1 MNLVNLPGQKY
12 IKIDFKNKLRTKNKL
27 EIETEISELKKLI
40 EHFQKQ
46 IPLEEIHSF
55 IYKKIEKDNKDS
67 FKQNKDYTKRYK
79 REFPF
84 TPQDLSE
91 SVKRILASNFSPNFI
106 FNKTNLEDFSRTL
119 WYAYKNMKAYGIKNQ
134 EKLLQKIKDINIKE
148 KDIINMYLD
157 FDLLKSEK
165 YEKIL
170 KNRNKFKNEFYA
182 NKNPNS
188 FNSTGNLNT
197 IHELYQDENS
207 ESNID
212 GLTEKGAKTNDNINS
227 IVSDSDD
234 DQHSEGV
241 KKIFT
246 KIKSIFDT
254 NKKDKKDHNENNTN
268 NKLNDID
275 NLNNNKGKP
284 FSLIKEYFIYPEKNN
299 INIKYEL
306 PIELLITLKKLENV
320 KVLIFQ
326 IKGMTKKM
334 VKENIFLLS
343 NLNFLFPNYSE
354 IIIDLND
361 DKISQKINKIY
372 GIRNEELL
380 KQYKLSDRIIKY
392 NKNYQSKTINCWTP
406 EGTIIFENE
415 QENNE
420 NSIKKNYVLEENI
433 FENSELYGNK
443 LSYINS
449 KDYPK
454 IKYIISPGQ
463 YTNTLSKKYISNEE
477 LDESE
482 EISSKQSVYSE
493 FSKIPESK
501 IQIVKRNS
509 IVNTMNS
516 LNSLN
521 SLKIKETI
529 KTTSIDASSVETRKT
544 KTTPQLLL
552 SFARKK
558 QEPFEMI
565 LLYGWFLDKIINIK
579 ALSLYFNDGFSL
591 ETEFYLRNEKIVF
604 EGFHFLLFSK
614 KLKELKE
621 LNVSFNSIDNG
632 SFKKIIG
639 LINSNKNIS
648 ILRINFFPPNA
659 NFEVRSLLKLISLMK
674 LSVHHLYKEEKMI
687 YIKEKEIKDLEMDYF
702 LLNHKFNADFEKNIY
717 LLFDTIKNNINHYK
731 EIIFRIDLPS
741 LILSIDKYINLI
753 IKFIINIIALITF
766 SKNEIN
772 IFKII
777 SPELILDGRTTPFL
791 RYLFKK
797 LNNNNDKIT
806 RNLTEIIFKCKIYR
820 IPDLFNFCLYKN
832 INNIRIISIS
842 DIDFESFSGFM
853 ELYNKNIDKMV
864 NLQILK
870 IGLNNSI
877 ISYDDKVS
885 NKINAY
891 INKNTKNLEEKILYS
906 FIDMN
911 NDFDKMNNLVKIVQ
925 RAKINKLVIQ
935 IGKKNIKLLNRVY
948 QKQKRELE
956 LLYLIFTQRNYKVL
970 LKEQIIKYIKK
981 FFCKHKEK
989 IVICRTFFSSNEF
1002 Y

>member
-1 MNLVNLPGQKY
+1 ML
-12 IKIDFKNKLRTKNKL
+12 FKA
-27 EIETEISELKKLI
+27 
-40 EHFQKQ
+40 
-46 IPLEEIHSF
+46 F
-55 IYKKIEKDNKDS
+55 I
-67 FKQNKDYTKRYK
+67 
-79 REFPF
+79 
-84 TPQDLSE
+84 L
-91 SVKRILASNFSPNFI
+91 
-106 FNKTNLEDFSRTL
+106 FN
-119 WYAYKNMKAYGIKNQ
+119 W
-134 EKLLQKIKDINIKE
+134 
-148 KDIINMYLD
+148 
-157 FDLLKSEK
+157 
-165 YEKIL
+165 
-170 KNRNKFKNEFYA
+170 
-182 NKNPNS
+182 
-188 FNSTGNLNT
+188 
-197 IHELYQDENS
+197 
-207 ESNID
+207 
-212 GLTEKGAKTNDNINS
+212 
-227 IVSDSDD
+227 
-234 DQHSEGV
+234 
-241 KKIFT
+241 
-246 KIKSIFDT
+246 
-254 NKKDKKDHNENNTN
+254 
-268 NKLNDID
+268 
-275 NLNNNKGKP
+275 
-284 FSLIKEYFIYPEKNN
+284 YFI
-299 INIKYEL
+299 L
-306 PIELLITLKKLENV
+306 
-320 KVLIFQ
+320 
-326 IKGMTKKM
+326 
-334 VKENIFLLS
+334 
-343 NLNFLFPNYSE
+343 
-354 IIIDLND
+354 
-361 DKISQKINKIY
+361 
-372 GIRNEELL
+372 
-380 KQYKLSDRIIKY
+380 
-392 NKNYQSKTINCWTP
+392 
-406 EGTIIFENE
+406 
-415 QENNE
+415 
-420 NSIKKNYVLEENI
+420 
-433 FENSELYGNK
+433 
-443 LSYINS
+443 
-449 KDYPK
+449 
-454 IKYIISPGQ
+454 
-463 YTNTLSKKYISNEE
+463 
-477 LDESE
+477 
-482 EISSKQSVYSE
+482 
-493 FSKIPESK
+493 
-501 IQIVKRNS
+501 
-509 IVNTMNS
+509 
-516 LNSLN
+516 
-521 SLKIKETI
+521 
-529 KTTSIDASSVETRKT
+529 
-544 KTTPQLLL
+544 
-552 SFARKK
+552 
-558 QEPFEMI
+558 
-565 LLYGWFLDKIINIK
+565 
-579 ALSLYFNDGFSL
+579 
-591 ETEFYLRNEKIVF
+591 
-604 EGFHFLLFSK
+604 
-614 KLKELKE
+614 
-621 LNVSFNSIDNG
+621 DNG

-832 INNIRIISIS
+832 INNIRIISIG

-864 NLQILK
+864 NLKILK

-885 NKINAY
+885 NKINDY

-906 FIDMN
+906 FIDLN